1 MVWLKKKKS
10 LGIKQQSLTHSLT
23 HNIWYINNNQ
33 KHFLINLDYDDA
45 KHYIFVYMYCLTL
58 IY

>member
-1 MVWLKKKKS
+1 MVWLKKKKDH
-10 LGIKQQSLTHSLT
+10 LALDNNHSLT
-23 HNIWYINNNQ
+23 HHIWYINNNQ

-45 KHYIFVYMYCLTL
+45 KHYIFVYVYCLTL